1 MESQENENKSLLSSG
16 KINKWQKQ
24 QWKSDVKNVKVI
36 MPCCSAVYSSCTV
49 ITVSAMGIDL
59 TKVMIWLYW
68 NEGAKKCIQVLRVW
82 AEIKLL
88 PKYF

>member
-1 MESQENENKSLLSSG
+1 
-16 KINKWQKQ
+16 
-24 QWKSDVKNVKVI
+24 

-88 PKYF
+88 PKYFQQIKPKIEKLEQYYILF